1 MEVPFVKMA
10 ANQPCPT
17 GTEITSIGRCQEA
30 STYASS
36 LRLFPKRSVYGGSW
50 AGVPY
55 QCSAQVQ
62 HDDAFHFSTNGNTDN
77 GRFVTGEFVMICE
90 KGM

>member
-1 MEVPFVKMA
+1 MA
-10 ANQPCPT
+10 ANQACPA
-17 GTEITSIGRCQEA
+17 GKEITSIGRCQEA

-36 LRLFPKRSVYGGSW
+36 LSLFPKRSVYGGCW
-50 AGVPY
+50 AGVPF
-55 QCSAQVQ
+55 QCSAQVKN
-62 HDDAFHFSTNGNTDN
+62 DDTFHFSTNGNTDN